1 VRTDEKIAG
10 AMSHLCKDTKCEKWL
25 SMKYIEHGAVIAA
38 FSELKL
44 LLLLLLI
51 IPWRCCAQE
60 LRLRLR
66 RLSLILEGGYGS
78 KQPWDGSLAFC
89 FLLICLL
96 QGILFFFGVKS
107 VILTGERLHRYK
119 QIAHVCFEL
128 APLEAR
134 VEQFQDEGFDLNLV
148 QVGEHLAQ
156 QRLNQLHGEVF
167 VGGEGVSL
175 FVRIEDW
182 LFDEALRSVH

>member
-1 VRTDEKIAG
+1 MALLRSA
-10 AMSHLCKDTKCEKWL
+10 SF
-25 SMKYIEHGAVIAA
+25 SFA
-38 FSELKL
+38 FYKASYNTL
-44 LLLLLLI
+44 L
-51 IPWRCCAQE
+51 
-60 LRLRLR
+60 
-66 RLSLILEGGYGS
+66 
-78 KQPWDGSLAFC
+78 D
-89 FLLICLL
+89 FLLSVTY
-96 QGILFFFGVKS
+96 LFFFCVKC

-156 QRLNQLHGEVF
+156 QRLDQLHGEVF